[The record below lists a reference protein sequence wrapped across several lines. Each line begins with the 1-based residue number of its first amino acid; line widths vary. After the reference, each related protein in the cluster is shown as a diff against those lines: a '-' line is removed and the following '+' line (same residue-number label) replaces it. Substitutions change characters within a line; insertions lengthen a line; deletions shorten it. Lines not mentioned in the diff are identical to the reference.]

1 MRFMHRLTGPFFILA
16 GAMHF
21 VAPRVYRRIMPPY
34 IPAPEAM
41 VYASGVAE
49 MAGGAGLMVPRLRRL
64 SGWWLIATLVG
75 VFPANL
81 HMALNARK
89 FAAVP
94 GGAPALWARL
104 PLQAVFIAWVR
115 GAAKV

>member
-1 MRFMHRLTGPFFILA
+1 MIA
-16 GAMHF
+16 GALHF
-21 VAPRVYRRIMPPY
+21 VMPRVYRRMMPPY
-34 IPAPEAM
+34 IPAPMAM

-49 MAGGAGLMVPRLRRL
+49 IAGGAGLMVPDRRRVA
-64 SGWWLIATLVG
+64 GWWLIATLIA

-81 HMALNARK
+81 HMALHSEDYREL
-89 FAAVP
+89 P

-115 GAAKV
+115 SAMGRPS